1 MDTAK
6 AIYDQ
11 REIQWELLVL
21 SSLEMRTDTASEW
34 HAMQAALLFIQ

>member
-11 REIQWELLVL
+11 RELQWELLVL
-21 SSLEMRTDTASEW
+21 SFLEMRIDTASEW
-34 HAMQAALLFIQ
+34 QVMQAALLFI